1 MPKTPEEAIISK
13 YLKNKGAYQNLKA
26 SARSSAASI
35 HKPQSN
41 KIRYR

>member
-13 YLKNKGAYQNLKA
+13 YLKIKGAYQNLDT
-26 SARSSAASI
+26 SARSSAANIS
-35 HKPQSN
+35 KTQSK

>member
-13 YLKNKGAYQNLKA
+13 YLKSKGANQNLNA
-26 SARSSAASI
+26 SARSSVSI
-35 HKPQSN
+35 NKPQSN